1 MLILGLDLAPV
12 WLSLWLQ
19 FYLFSLCLLLS
30 SASFF
35 SHCVVLFD
43 PLFHFLES
51 WPMWSTIFVVSEI
64 ILFSRVCV
72 SIFCFFHSFSSV
84 SFYSFIVVQVS
95 WWLFLLIILV
105 FAWDQFCLPRR
116 VWISRPWTPPFFKW
130 NTFAHLSP
138 EIGRLDADGVWGQ
151 RQSLFSILLS
161 GRGGRRREAKPPGV
175 PSWTLLNALPL
186 GWLGPTWGEG
196 SPRVSLSPLE
206 VAPTSSEG
214 LCLCSARLRVVSVC
228 VFSSH
233 VTVGLLFTQMGTW
246 DVNLPS

>member
-30 SASFF
+30 SVSFF

-116 VWISRPWTPPFFKW
+116 VWISRPWTPPFLSE
-130 NTFAHLSP
+130 THLLTWALKLAGWMLMGCG
-138 EIGRLDADGVWGQ
+138 GRDSLCFPFCSLDAGEGGGK
-151 RQSLFSILLS
+151 QSLPECL
-161 GRGGRRREAKPPGV
+161 RGHCWMLCPWADWV
-175 PSWTLLNALPL
+175 PL
-186 GWLGPTWGEG
+186 GERGPLAF
-196 SPRVSLSPLE
+196 PYL
-206 VAPTSSEG
+206 
-214 LCLCSARLRVVSVC
+214 
-228 VFSSH
+228 H
-233 VTVGLLFTQMGTW
+233 
-246 DVNLPS
+246 